1 MAACQKLDQFSES
14 QLPKPEAKRAS
25 MSTVTQS
32 WDFYSSHRKHT
43 KMVELALDL
52 RRVADG

>member
-14 QLPKPEAKRAS
+14 QLPKPEAKRAP